1 MRQRRPP
8 RFSTPSLPSFH
19 AHTHPLTDPF
29 PRRGLSV
36 VAAHD
41 LVKRQPPFSLSPSA
55 FISPDQAIT
64 VPHPCSLTPL
74 LPHPLPHLLP
84 QARSLRRSSA
94 RASRGRAP
102 PPIPLVPKRG
112 PRGLSVV
119 AARDLVEGEP
129 LFSLPPSAFISP
141 EQPITLPHPYP
152 LTPDA
157 SPLSGWTAF
166 SILAAW
172 ILREKRKVES
182 GEGSQWGVYV
192 QSLPEYVPLP
202 VFFPNDLIQEF
213 EVQSMIDHAFSYRE
227 TFKSEY
233 ERCDKAAIGN
243 ASQEEFIAVRPPRR
257 QHHGLAGGW
266 AFESDAELFLLFPFF
281 CFSLVLPSL
290 FPTINTPFALPPH
303 TLSTHSHSQT
313 DEQTD
318 TIVVRS
324 YAALPAGSQLYNSYG
339 TKSTDMFLQA
349 YGFVPSDNP
358 HDSFPL
364 TSSEADLAEIYYKH
378 YANVTVK
385 EGRKGMFDL
394 WAEYLLRRTTEDVRA
409 AKEKAEEEVGVIA
422 GPKADV
428 FGEGSAHAV
437 WAGGQVDPRMLLFLA
452 SLWHVFGYGEEPN
465 YAGLA
470 QASVWFG
477 WHVYSGTCAD
487 MAQPIG
493 LTDHELT
500 SLLAGADL
508 VRDEVRQALASWS
521 TPIDEDRRHLKQLEK
536 CWWVDGKIEKKDKV
550 GEGEAGEEEE
560 GRDELEGGEEVCTE
574 EVVKTLMERELV
586 LQYRIAKKKL
596 LHDVYDRLE
605 EGCSSLLQSES
616 PETDSAEAASEG
628 LKGLLPEL
636 TVPSPPLPAEQHDEL

>member
-1 MRQRRPP
+1 MMDWLVERGVTGLTPDSPLQIVVGKP
-8 RFSTPSLPSFH
+8 RGN
-19 AHTHPLTDPF
+19 
-29 PRRGLSV
+29 RGLS
-36 VAAHD
+36 
-41 LVKRQPPFSLSPSA
+41 R
-55 FISPDQAIT
+55 T
-64 VPHPCSLTPL
+64 
-74 LPHPLPHLLP
+74 
-84 QARSLRRSSA
+84 R
-94 RASRGRAP
+94 
-102 PPIPLVPKRG
+102 
-112 PRGLSVV
+112 RGLSVV
-119 AARDLVEGEP
+119 AARDLVEGET

-152 LTPDA
+152 LTPDV

-202 VFFPNDLIQEF
+202 VFFPDELIQEF
-213 EVQSMIDHAFSYRE
+213 EEQSMIDH
-227 TFKSEY
+227 SEY
-233 ERCDKAAIGN
+233 ERCDKAAISN
-243 ASQEEFIAVRPPRR
+243 ASEEEFMWAVAVVSSR
-257 QHHGLAGGW
+257 AFSKTASSIGGNNTGNSSNCSYGNSS
-266 AFESDAELFLLFPFF
+266 EDNSSDSNSNSSDDSGSSSSSAKSCSSGGDSRSSGSSEPQYVTALFPLAELFDHQA
-281 CFSLVLPSL
+281 
-290 FPTINTPFALPPH
+290 TNTMGW
-303 TLSTHSHSQT
+303 QT
-313 DEQTD
+313 DEQTN

-394 WAEYLLRRTTEDVRA
+394 WAEYLLRRTSEDVRA
-409 AKEKAEEEVGVIA
+409 AKEKVEEEVGVIG

-428 FGEGSAHAV
+428 FEEGSAHAV

-465 YAGLA
+465 YSGLA

-477 WHVYSGTCAD
+477 WHIYSGTCAD
-487 MAQPIG
+487 MAQSIG

-508 VRDEVRQALASWS
+508 VRDEVRQALAIWS
-521 TPIDEDRRHLKQLEK
+521 TPINEDRRRLKQLEK
-536 CWWVDGKIEKKDKV
+536 CWWVDGKIEKEDGEEGEEV
-550 GEGEAGEEEE
+550 GEGEEGE
-560 GRDELEGGEEVCTE
+560 EEVCTK
-574 EVVKTLMERELV
+574 EVVQTLMERELV

-596 LHDVYDRLE
+596 LQNVYDRLE
-605 EGCSSLLQSES
+605 EGCSSLLQSQS
-616 PETDSAEAASEG
+616 PESDSVEAPSEKSNG
-628 LKGLLPEL
+628 MLPEL
-636 TVPSPPLPAEQHDEL
+636 TVPAPPLPAEQHEEL